1 MSPQKRSRN
10 PNPKKF
16 PCSGY
21 GDCTMV
27 FTRAEHLVRH
37 VRKHT
42 NEKPFECVVDTCDKT
57 FSRFDNM
64 LQHAQTHKRE
74 MREEDENQSIGGSCG
89 GGGGVRGARSTRAQ
103 SRRKRS
109 LQTSPEPC
117 EPPKTS
123 VQNRTQSDACID
135 HEHFTTGLPSPMS
148 QTSRQE
154 PSPTG
159 RRLSLIDICNPVNVD
174 VYSPHTPS
182 ATTMDGHY
190 LFPDVNA
197 FEW

>member
-42 NEKPFECVVDTCDKT
+42 NEKPFECVVETCDKT

-64 LQHAQTHKRE
+64 LQHAQTHRRE
-74 MREEDENQSIGGSCG
+74 MREEEENQSIGGA
-89 GGGGVRGARSTRAQ
+89 GGVRGARSTRAQ

-135 HEHFTTGLPSPMS
+135 HEHLTTGLPSPMS